1 MKHVLLHCVLLAQQS
16 PLDNFAREFQG
27 RQTRI
32 NSGYLTT
39 GLVILVGMVLA
50 VWLLSLVLDRYGGRG
65 PADNSLALF
74 LALCRAHQLRWS
86 EWWLL
91 WRVARDHALSDPAR
105 LFLEP
110 ERLDSANLGPIL
122 RLRSEQLKA
131 IRERL
136 FAGAT
141 ADGSPSAPPADRRVE
156 GGTPPPWTENR
167 GWSPLPGVPGAASN
181 APAWPPSTAPDDRPP
196 PTPSPQG

>member
-1 MKHVLLHCVLLAQQS
+1 MNHVLVHCLLFAQQS

-39 GLVILVGMVLA
+39 GLVVLVAMVLA
-50 VWLLSLVLDRYGGRG
+50 VWLLSVVLDRYGGRR
-65 PADNSLALF
+65 PMDSSLALF
-74 LALCRAHQLRWS
+74 LALCKAHRLRWS

-91 WRVARDHALSDPAR
+91 WRVAREQQLRDPAR

-110 ERLDSANLGPIL
+110 TRLDPANLGPIF
-122 RLRSEQLKA
+122 RLRSGQLEA

-141 ADGSPSAPPADRRVE
+141 EEGSESREPAEPRAVAAPPAQAED
-156 GGTPPPWTENR
+156 R
-167 GWSPLPGVPGAASN
+167 GWSPLPGVPGAASKRSG
-181 APAWPPSTAPDDRPP
+181 WPPSTAPGDLP
-196 PTPSPQG
+196 PTASR

>member
-1 MKHVLLHCVLLAQQS
+1 MNHVLLHCVLLAQQS

-50 VWLLSLVLDRYGGRG
+50 VWLLSLVLDRYGGRR
-65 PADNSLALF
+65 PVDSSLALF
-74 LALCRAHQLRWS
+74 LALCRAHRLRWS

-91 WRVARDHALSDPAR
+91 WRVARDQQLKDPAR

-110 ERLDSANLGPIL
+110 KRLDPANLGPVL
-122 RLRSEQLKA
+122 RLRSEQLEA
-131 IRERL
+131 IRGRL

-141 ADGSPSAPPADRRVE
+141 GDGSQSPEPTDRDAE
-156 GGTPPPWTENR
+156 KASPPPRAEDR
-167 GWSPLPGVPGAASN
+167 SWSPLPGVPGAASK
-181 APAWPPSTAPDDRPP
+181 ASGWPPSTAPGDLPP
-196 PTPSPQG
+196 ATSR